1 MSSAFVDAH
10 QISGPADDTS
20 KGATRGVHM
29 DFRRFLSFA
38 AKFTVAHVVS
48 SVAYQ
53 LLTKSFYEGSNPVF
67 STFMA
72 TRPNRNFGNM

>member
-1 MSSAFVDAH
+1 
-10 QISGPADDTS
+10 
-20 KGATRGVHM
+20 M

-53 LLTKSFYEGSNPVF
+53 LLTKSSYEGNNPI
-67 STFMA
+67 SLTFIR
-72 TRPNRNFGNM
+72 TPPNRNFGIM